1 MFWIWVLSILPAT
14 RLTCADK
21 NDYSIFISTSRPRL
35 FKISLM
41 LDTHKVTAPE
51 GSLWTITAQEG
62 DYYRWLENF
71 SRSIRPAKFA
81 CFTDRDHPVSN
92 VLFPKDTSPLPT
104 ETGLMVPQWLLALR
118 NAFSFYPPSYLLQ
131 KKAIKD
137 IKLILGV
144 KFPLHAYAES
154 QGVIPASATQ
164 SLFMRS
170 DVQWSCSQVGKH
182 V

>member
-14 RLTCADK
+14 SLTCADK
-21 NDYSIFISTSRPRL
+21 NDYSIFISTSSPRL

-51 GSLWTITAQEG
+51 GSLWTITALEG

-71 SRSIRPAKFA
+71 SHSIRAAKFA
-81 CFTDRDHPVSN
+81 LVSPIETTQCQMLCSPRTQLPSPWN
-92 VLFPKDTSPLPT
+92 RINGPAMVVGSEECLFFLPS
-104 ETGLMVPQWLLALR
+104 LI
-118 NAFSFYPPSYLLQ
+118 PPAE
-131 KKAIKD
+131 KAIKD

-144 KFPLHAYAES
+144 KFPLHTYAES

-164 SLFMRS
+164 SLFMWS
-170 DVQWSCSQVGKH
+170 DAQWSCSQVGKH

>member
-1 MFWIWVLSILPAT
+1 M
-14 RLTCADK
+14 
-21 NDYSIFISTSRPRL
+21 
-35 FKISLM
+35 
-41 LDTHKVTAPE
+41 
-51 GSLWTITAQEG
+51 
-62 DYYRWLENF
+62 
-71 SRSIRPAKFA
+71 
-81 CFTDRDHPVSN
+81 SN
-92 VLFPKDTSPLPT
+92 VLFPKDTSPLPP

-118 NAFSFYPPSYLLQ
+118 NGFSFYPPSYLLQ

>member
-1 MFWIWVLSILPAT
+1 MCWQEWLQHLYIYKQASPLQNIPYVRHSQGNCPWRESMDNHSPGGWLLQVVGGFFT
-14 RLTCADK
+14 QHQTG
-21 NDYSIFISTSRPRL
+21 
-35 FKISLM
+35 
-41 LDTHKVTAPE
+41 KVCP
-51 GSLWTITAQEG
+51 
-62 DYYRWLENF
+62 
-71 SRSIRPAKFA
+71 

-144 KFPLHAYAES
+144 KSPLHAYIES